1 MTNKLQL
8 GAHSSSKQQRF
19 IGKSVLVAGG
29 AGGMGLAA
37 TKMFAAEGANVSV
50 LDISHEAGKKMT
62 DDMNDAGYDVFFQQ
76 ADLSKSNEINSGI
89 DAVMDKNGTIDTLFN
104 HAGSI
109 IVKPFHLMT
118 EPEYNNLMDV
128 NVWLLYTSDAAD
140 EP

>member
-19 IGKSVLVAGG
+19 IGKSVLVTGG

-118 EPEYNNLMDV
+118 C
-128 NVWLLYTSDAAD
+128 LLYTSPSPRD
-140 EP
+140 

>member
-19 IGKSVLVAGG
+19 IGKSVLVTGG

-76 ADLSKSNEINSGI
+76 ADLSNVLFLLQIQVEDTFVFYLKLNRVPSYLHNLVDVLLGILSNYL
-89 DAVMDKNGTIDTLFN
+89 M
-104 HAGSI
+104 SI
-109 IVKPFHLMT
+109 FSYSTCDMYLSLIHI
-118 EPEYNNLMDV
+118 
-128 NVWLLYTSDAAD
+128 
-140 EP
+140 